1 MNAKEI
7 ERKEKRISVSF
18 TPSEYKLL
26 SNLAKQNHQSLAA
39 FIRHQTLSTTN
50 NAVTP
55 KDYAKVCNHMQ
66 FMAEKYQAVEGFSQ
80 DINTLNRLIQH
91 RIFGGEQSWR

>member
-1 MNAKEI
+1 MNTKEI
-7 ERKEKRISVSF
+7 ERKEKRITVSF
-18 TPSEYKLL
+18 TPSEYKKI
-26 SNLAKQNHQSLAA
+26 SDLANQNHQSMAA
-39 FIRHQTLSTTN
+39 YIRSKTLSNTETS
-50 NAVTP
+50 VTP

-91 RIFGGEQSWR
+91 RIFGGNQSWR

>member
-1 MNAKEI
+1 MNTKEI
-7 ERKEKRISVSF
+7 ERKEKRITISF
-18 TPSEYKLL
+18 TSSEYEKI
-26 SNLAKQNHQSLAA
+26 SYQATQNHQSLAA
-39 FIRHQTLSTTN
+39 YVRNKTLSNTETS
-50 NAVTP
+50 VTP

-91 RIFGGEQSWR
+91 HIWR